1 MTTLVMGLPGGMEWV
16 ILLVVALL
24 LFGGQRI
31 AGMGKGAGRAIREFK
46 EEINAPT
53 AIDATTPTEATVTST
68 PVVAAQPVD
77 AAGAST
83 PVDVPKT
90 AQAARTS
97 EPVDAEI
104 VSSEPSRES

>member
-1 MTTLVMGLPGGMEWV
+1 MTALVMGLPGGMEWV

-46 EEINAPT
+46 EEIQAPT
-53 AIDATTPTEATVTST
+53 GIDAPKPADALKAGD
-68 PVVAAQPVD
+68 AAQ
-77 AAGAST
+77 
-83 PVDVPKT
+83 
-90 AQAARTS
+90 TS

-104 VSSEPSRES
+104 VLRESSKQS

>member
-1 MTTLVMGLPGGMEWV
+1 MCPVELKESEMTALVMGLPGGMEWV

-46 EEINAPT
+46 EEIQAPT
-53 AIDATTPTEATVTST
+53 GVDTPKADK
-68 PVVAAQPVD
+68 AAD
-77 AAGAST
+77 AST
-83 PVDVPKT
+83 TADPPKAVEV
-90 AQAARTS
+90 AQTS

-104 VSSEPSRES
+104 VPSESSTQS